1 MIGEGEIIVI
11 DDFISLEYQ
20 EKIKQ
25 DLLGLENIFPWHYS
39 EDVTAAGDFDSQ
51 HRPAMSHQYVQIDD
65 DNDTSEIISVYH
77 HLFTPLLSKA
87 CQYLKIPETEVIQGR
102 SFLQWPLVNIDTSVV
117 DLPHIDLDEGDEHIV
132 VLYYVVDS
140 DGDTIIYNER
150 TESPSYTEKQRV
162 SPKQG
167 RVVIFEGGQYHTA
180 EQPTKGTRCIVNY
193 NLDYYYDDDDDYD
206 DYDD

>member
-11 DDFISLEYQ
+11 DDFVTLEYQ

-25 DLLGLENIFPWHYS
+25 ELLGVNNNFPWFHT
-39 EDVTAAGDFDSQ
+39 EDVTDAGELTSQ
-51 HRPAMSHQYVQIDD
+51 HRPALAHQYVNLNDD
-65 DNDTSEIISVYH
+65 DVSEVQSVFH

-87 CQYLKIPETEVIQGR
+87 CQHLKMPQTEVIQGR
-102 SFLQWPLVNIDTSVV
+102 SFLQFPLRNIDTSVV
-117 DLPHIDLDEGDEHIV
+117 DTPHIDLDEGEEHIV
-132 VLYYVVDS
+132 VLYYVIDS
-140 DGDTIIYNER
+140 DGDTVIYNER
-150 TESPSYTEKQRV
+150 TKSNTYTEKQRV
-162 SPKQG
+162 TPKQG

-193 NLDYYYDDDDDYD
+193 NLDYYYDDDDYDD

>member
-193 NLDYYYDDDDDYD
+193 NLDYYYDDDYD
-206 DYDD
+206 D

>member
-1 MIGEGEIIVI
+1 MIDEGKIIVI

-20 EKIKQ
+20 EKIKN
-25 DLLGLENIFPWHYS
+25 DLIGLENDFPWHYS
-39 EDVTAAGDFDSQ
+39 EDVTGAGDFDSQ
-51 HRPAMSHQYVQIDD
+51 HRPAMSHQYVSVDD
-65 DNDTSEIISVYH
+65 DDISEISSVYH

-102 SFLQWPLVNIDTSVV
+102 SFLQWPLANIDTSVV

-150 TESPSYTEKQRV
+150 TESPSYTEKQRI

-167 RVVIFEGGQYHTA
+167 RVVIFEGGQYHT
-180 EQPTKGTRCIVNY
+180 EQQPTKGTRCIVNY
-193 NLDYYYDDDDDYD
+193 NLDYYYD
-206 DYDD
+206 

>member
-1 MIGEGEIIVI
+1 MIGQGEIIVI
-11 DDFISLEYQ
+11 DDFVSLEYQ

-25 DLLGLENIFPWHYS
+25 ELIGLDNTFPWHYT
-39 EDVTAAGDFDSQ
+39 EDITGAGDYDSQ
-51 HRPAMSHQYVQIDD
+51 HRPALGHQYVQFDD
-65 DNDTSEIISVYH
+65 DSDMAEITSVYH

-102 SFLQWPLVNIDTSVV
+102 SFLQFPLKNIDTSVV
-117 DLPHIDLDEGDEHIV
+117 DSPHIDLDEGDEHIV

-150 TESPSYTEKQRV
+150 TESSSYTEKQRV

-167 RVVIFEGGQYHTA
+167 RTVIFEGGQYHTA
-180 EQPTKGTRCIVNY
+180 AQPTKGTRCIVNY
-193 NLDYYYDDDDDYD
+193 NLEYYYDD
-206 DYDD
+206 

>member
-1 MIGEGEIIVI
+1 MIDEGKIIVI
-11 DDFISLEYQ
+11 DDFVTLEYQ

-25 DLLGLENIFPWHYS
+25 ELLGINNEFPWYFT
-39 EDVTAAGDFDSQ
+39 EDVTSAGEYDSQ
-51 HRPAMSHQYVQIDD
+51 YRSALAHQYVSLDD
-65 DNDTSEIISVYH
+65 DDVSEIESVFH
-77 HLFTPLLSKA
+77 HLFTPLLGKA
-87 CQYLKIPETEVIQGR
+87 CQYLKMPQTEVIQGR
-102 SFLQWPLVNIDTSVV
+102 SFLQFPLKNVDTSVV
-117 DLPHIDLDEGDEHIV
+117 DTPHIDLDEGEEHIV

-150 TESPSYTEKQRV
+150 IKSDTYTEKQRV

-167 RVVIFEGGQYHTA
+167 RVVIFDGKQYHTA

-193 NLDYYYDDDDDYD
+193 NLDFYD

>member
-1 MIGEGEIIVI
+1 MIGQGEIIVI

-117 DLPHIDLDEGDEHIV
+117 DTPHIDLNEGEEHIV
-132 VLYYVVDS
+132 VLYYVIDS

-150 TESPSYTEKQRV
+150 TESFSYTEKQRV

-180 EQPTKGTRCIVNY
+180 AQPTKGTRCIVNY
-193 NLDYYYDDDDDYD
+193 NLDYYYDD
-206 DYDD
+206 

>member
-11 DDFISLEYQ
+11 DDFVTLEYQ

-25 DLLGLENIFPWHYS
+25 ELLGINNNFPWFHT
-39 EDVTAAGDFDSQ
+39 EDVTDAGELTSQ
-51 HRPAMSHQYVQIDD
+51 NRPALAHQYVNLNDD
-65 DNDTSEIISVYH
+65 DVSEIDSIFH

-87 CQYLKIPETEVIQGR
+87 CQHLKMPQTEVIQGR
-102 SFLQWPLVNIDTSVV
+102 SFLQFPLRNIDTSVV
-117 DLPHIDLDEGDEHIV
+117 DTPHIDLDEGEEHIV
-132 VLYYVVDS
+132 VLYYVIDS

-150 TESPSYTEKQRV
+150 TESPTYTEKQRV

-180 EQPTKGTRCIVNY
+180 AQPTKGTRCIVNY
-193 NLDYYYDDDDDYD
+193 NLDYYDDDYD
-206 DYDD
+206 D

>member
-11 DDFISLEYQ
+11 DDFVSLEYQ

-25 DLLGLENIFPWHYS
+25 ELLGVNNNFPWHYT
-39 EDVTAAGDFDSQ
+39 EDVTGAGDFDSQ
-51 HRPAMSHQYVQIDD
+51 HRPAMSHQYVEIDD

-87 CQYLKIPETEVIQGR
+87 CQYLKMPETEVLQGR
-102 SFLQWPLVNIDTSVV
+102 SFLQFPLKNIDTSVV
-117 DLPHIDLDEGDEHIV
+117 DTPHIDLDEGEEHIV
-132 VLYYVVDS
+132 VLYYVIDS
-140 DGDTIIYNER
+140 DGDTVIYNER
-150 TESPSYTEKQRV
+150 TKSNTYTEKQRV
-162 SPKQG
+162 TPKQG

-193 NLDYYYDDDDDYD
+193 NLDYYDTEL
-206 DYDD
+206 

>member
-25 DLLGLENIFPWHYS
+25 DLLGLDNIFPWHYS

-51 HRPAMSHQYVQIDD
+51 HRPAMSHQYVEIDD

-117 DLPHIDLDEGDEHIV
+117 DLPHIDLDEGEEHIV

-180 EQPTKGTRCIVNY
+180 AQPTKGTRCIVNY
-193 NLDYYYDDDDDYD
+193 NLGYI
-206 DYDD
+206 

>member
-1 MIGEGEIIVI
+1 MIREGEILVV
-11 DDFISLEYQ
+11 DDFVTLEYQ

-25 DLLGLENIFPWHYS
+25 ELIGLDNDFPWYYT
-39 EDVTAAGDFDSQ
+39 EDVTSAGDFDSQ
-51 HRPAMSHQYVQIDD
+51 YRPAMSHQYVNINDD
-65 DNDTSEIISVYH
+65 DEGEIISVYH

-87 CQYLKIPETEVIQGR
+87 CQHLKIPEMKVLQGR
-102 SFLQWPLVNIDTSVV
+102 SFLQFPLKNIDTSVV
-117 DLPHIDLDEGDEHIV
+117 DTPHIDIDEGDEHIV

-140 DGDTIIYNER
+140 DGDTVIYNER
-150 TESPSYTEKQRV
+150 TESSSYTEKQRV

-193 NLDYYYDDDDDYD
+193 NLNYYDD
-206 DYDD
+206 

>member
-1 MIGEGEIIVI
+1 MIGQGEIIVI

-25 DLLGLENIFPWHYS
+25 DLLGLDNDFPWLYS
-39 EDVTAAGDFDSQ
+39 EDVTGAGDYDSQ
-51 HRPAMSHQYVQIDD
+51 HRPALGHQYVQFDD
-65 DNDTSEIISVYH
+65 DSDMGEITSVYH

-87 CQYLKIPETEVIQGR
+87 CQHLKMPEMRVLQGR
-102 SFLQWPLVNIDTSVV
+102 SFLQFSLKNIDTSVV
-117 DLPHIDLDEGDEHIV
+117 DTPHIDIDEGDEHIV

-150 TESPSYTEKQRV
+150 TESSSYTEKQRV

-180 EQPTKGTRCIVNY
+180 QQPQNGTRCVVNY
-193 NLDYYYDDDDDYD
+193 NLSYD
-206 DYDD
+206 

>member
-193 NLDYYYDDDDDYD
+193 NLDFYD
-206 DYDD
+206 DYDEYDD

>member
-65 DNDTSEIISVYH
+65 DNDTSEFISVYH

-193 NLDYYYDDDDDYD
+193 NLDYYYDDDDYD
-206 DYDD
+206 D